1 MNPDAATAPTI
12 KSVRGSW
19 PDDHA
24 ATSRLPSGR
33 HGASARCDGHE
44 EIAMILVAMFLSG
57 VLLYVV
63 GSILERRELAE
74 RERWWRELHGRDG
87 TTR

>member
-1 MNPDAATAPTI
+1 MF
-12 KSVRGSW
+12 
-19 PDDHA
+19 
-24 ATSRLPSGR
+24 
-33 HGASARCDGHE
+33 
-44 EIAMILVAMFLSG
+44 LVAMFLSG
-57 VLLYVV
+57 VLLYVI